1 MGVYSK
7 LDSDDKIIQKI
18 KDYKSIVIFGCEGCA
33 NDSIAFQKGYPL
45 AEIIRDENTGQE
57 KYMPFALKK
66 ETSRLKELLKSKN
79 INTEIEIMFALC
91 DMSPGRASYIDNL
104 LKNFSNLEAV
114 ITMCCPGGIISLKK
128 VVPNS
133 IKIIPV
139 MKTQG
144 MFHTYRVTDESGK
157 FIKMDMEKTSYIK
170 IYKEIEV

>member
-7 LDSDDKIIQKI
+7 LDTDERIIQKI

-57 KYMPFALKK
+57 KYIPFALKK
-66 ETSRLKELLKSKN
+66 ETSRLKKLLESKN

-91 DMSPGRASYIDNL
+91 DMSPERESYIDDL
-104 LKNFSNLEAV
+104 LKNFTNLEAI

-128 VVPNS
+128 VVPKS
-133 IKIIPV
+133 IKIIPA

-144 MFHTYRVTDESGK
+144 MFHTYRVPDESGK